1 MQRQCLW
8 RETGKQS
15 KPKIPVPGKC
25 WVRSRQWVQR
35 SDGRT
40 SLTYRVAGEGDLHRK
55 DFAEEVKLELAI
67 KRGKQRGREELANGM
82 KWEKVILDL
91 GKVPTGNS
99 RLERWEVAV

>member
-25 WVRSRQWVQR
+25 WVRSTQWVQR

-40 SLTYRVAGEGDLHRK
+40 LLTYRVAGEGDLHRK
-55 DFAEEVKLELAI
+55 DFAEEVKVELAI
-67 KRGKQRGREELANGM
+67 TEGETEGEGR
-82 KWEKVILDL
+82 I
-91 GKVPTGNS
+91 S
-99 RLERWEVAV
+99 